1 MPNFSS
7 SLFDSTCALSSNRFA
22 SLSSRD
28 SGELDNSLSST
39 GSDLGPPLHTSSPVH
54 SAREGGSPKP
64 QNLKMMVINFQ
75 SIKNKIDLLGVMLED
90 DIDIIIGTETWLNP
104 HIGDSEILPPSHKA
118 VRRDRADGYGG
129 VMLIVRQDL
138 VVKEMPILGSVEF
151 LVAQIVC
158 G

>member
-1 MPNFSS
+1 M
-7 SLFDSTCALSSNRFA
+7 
-22 SLSSRD
+22 
-28 SGELDNSLSST
+28 
-39 GSDLGPPLHTSSPVH
+39 
-54 SAREGGSPKP
+54 
-64 QNLKMMVINFQ
+64 
-75 SIKNKIDLLGVMLED
+75 
-90 DIDIIIGTETWLNP
+90 NP